1 MMKFSPLPIKY
12 LASSSKGMSGAK
24 RRLLEDEPELTA
36 KIKDYAA
43 RAFTAMDCHG
53 RLPVDF
59 LLDAASGDIYIN
71 ELNTIPGSLSFYL
84 FEPSGIPFSELV
96 ERLIRLALE
105 RKRVQERLTTVY
117 TSNILAQGGFKGKK

>member
-1 MMKFSPLPIKY
+1 M
-12 LASSSKGMSGAK
+12 GVC
-24 RRLLEDEPELTA
+24 R
-36 KIKDYAA
+36 
-43 RAFTAMDCHG
+43 
-53 RLPVDF
+53 VDF